1 QSLRLDTPD
10 NTHFT
15 APWMERVGGETTIF
29 YNGTYTACKPCFDQ
43 PDKPPTWQI
52 KAKKIIHQNEEQ
64 TIYYEDATFELWGLP
79 IIYLPYFSTPDPSV
93 KKKTGFLAPR
103 YYVRSQLGFGVG
115 TPFFWNLAPNYD
127 LTLTPNFFT
136 KQGFL
141 GEIEWRHKIF
151 NGS

>member
-1 QSLRLDTPD
+1 
-10 NTHFT
+10 
-15 APWMERVGGETTIF
+15 
-29 YNGTYTACKPCFDQ
+29 
-43 PDKPPTWQI
+43 
-52 KAKKIIHQNEEQ
+52 
-64 TIYYEDATFELWGLP
+64 YYEDATFELWGLP

-151 NGS
+151 NGSYDLRLAGIFQNDAAAFTPFPYGPGDKRFRGSIESDGLFHLSPNWQFGWNIALQTDRWFFQQYSF